1 MQLMPWKKAIKIAV
15 FKRLLLTR
23 IGFGLPLLRQNKN
36 KSRLSSPIT
45 ESVFQRKSDR
55 ASSILFLQLNALVKE
70 QGWGCQLAIKRSL
83 KNMAVQFTSTRHQA
97 KEQNL
102 LSPYPLKQNKKVN
115 FSLADSFNQINCQTK
130 TAMNNS
136 HKNSHSPIS
145 IQIPNY
151 QITETVYSGS
161 RTIVYRA
168 IRIDEQLPVI
178 IKLMKRQYP
187 TFSELVQ
194 FRNQYSIAKNLD
206 IPGIIK
212 PYSLEPYHNGYALI
226 VEDFCG
232 ISLQQFTQ
240 KKPLTIEEF
249 LQIALSLTDI
259 LQYIHQQRVIHKDIK
274 PANILIHPDTMQVKL
289 IDFSISTLLPRET
302 QQIQSINALEGT
314 LAYLSPEQTGRMNRG
329 IDYRSDYYSL
339 GITWFELLTGK
350 LPFQSND
357 PMELVHFHIAKQP
370 PNLRKRGKGK
380 DIPQVLCDIVM
391 KLIAKNAEDRYQ
403 STLGLK
409 HDLEQCLFQLKKTEK
424 IENFQIGQRDLS
436 DRFLIPDKLYGRA
449 AEIET
454 LLQGFGRVAN
464 GASELMLVTGFSGI
478 GKTAIVNEVHKPI
491 VRSKGYFIKGKYDQF
506 QRNIPFSGLVQT
518 FRDLMGQL
526 LSESD
531 AQLEQWRAKIL
542 SALGENGQ
550 VLVEVIPELVEI
562 IGKQPAAIELAA
574 SAAQNRFNLLFVK
587 FLDDLQWADSA
598 SLSLIKLLMSQ
609 AEGGYLFIIGAYRDN
624 EVFPAHPLMLALEEI
639 QQTKS
644 TVNTI
649 ALTALSQSDVNYLI
663 ADTLSC
669 AIERALPLTEL
680 VYQKAK
686 GNSFFSTQFLKALYE
701 DGLIVFD
708 WETGS
713 WQCDVAQV
721 RSLALTDDVVEFMAV
736 QLQKLSATTQNILKL
751 AACIGNQFDLATL
764 AIVSEQSEIETAT
777 VLWKALQEG
786 LILPQS
792 EIYKFYQ
799 NSEFDTQHST
809 PNTQQC
815 YYKFLHDRI
824 QQAAYCLIPEQQRQ
838 ITHLKIGRLLLEN
851 TEPDN
856 QEEKIFAILNQINSG
871 VNLLKEASERE
882 FIARLNLKAG
892 QKAKVATAYESALKY
907 LNTGKVLLSND
918 SWETSYELTHHLYT
932 TISEVEYLNGNYKQA
947 EELIAFTLKK
957 SASILDRVPVYRVQ
971 LQLHNVQSQFDR
983 AIEVVLSCLQELNV
997 SLEPNP
1003 PQKQQLQVE
1012 ELSNLTLMTD
1022 PNKEAAMEVL
1032 IALTA
1037 PAYAQRPELLMEIIN
1052 TLLHLSI
1059 QYGNSKYA
1067 PYAYCLYGM
1076 ILCATMADIERGY
1089 QLGQMSVDI
1098 LEKLGAKA
1106 YNAKVCNI
1114 FGNCIRHW
1122 QKPARENVDLAIG
1135 VQGFCSGLETGDIE
1149 YAGYSIIH
1157 YCVSLFFLGLPLPE
1171 LEKKFDDYLQIMTQL
1186 KHKYATTILS
1196 IGRQTI
1202 LNLQENNLSL
1212 FALPEYVQEAE
1223 KLESDLIANKNFTT
1237 LFLFYLLTAFFL
1249 YSIGKYQEAVRY
1261 TTLAVPY
1268 AANAPG
1274 LITVSEHNF
1283 YYSLSLL
1290 AQYPDLEESQ
1300 QIKFLKIV
1308 DDNQQTMKM
1317 WVNHAPENFLHQYE
1331 LVEAEK
1337 ARRLR
1342 QTWQAAEYYDLAIAG
1357 AKTNG
1362 YIQEEAL
1369 GNELAAKLYLDW
1381 NKEKVAAAYMQEAY
1395 YCYARWGAKA
1405 KIIDLE
1411 KRYPQ
1416 LLAPILQQT
1425 RSPLSTNETIFTLTS
1440 VTSTSSCTSSSSSI
1454 SVALDLAAILKA
1466 SQTLSGEIELEKL
1479 LSSLLHIAI
1488 ENAGADKCVLM
1499 LMESN
1504 NLLIRSLAELGLD
1517 RKGNTKVYFSSML
1530 TNPQPVE
1537 KSQNVPIGLIN
1548 TVKRSLKP
1556 AVIFDATVYPK
1567 LINDSYVQQQQPKS
1581 ILCSPILHQGKLLG
1595 ILYLENNLATG
1606 AFTRDRVELLNLL
1619 CSQAAISLEN
1629 ARLYER
1635 SQTYSQQ
1642 LERSLNELNAAQSRF
1657 HNLVDNVPGVVYQ
1670 YRMNPD
1676 GILSLN
1682 YISADCY
1689 NLLEITPEQAMSNWQ
1704 FLDNMVHP
1712 DDIAS
1717 FLQSQTHVIQ
1727 TGSSWQWEGRIVTP
1741 SGIVKWIHGESRI
1754 QRFVDGS
1761 IVWDGLVLDISDRKR
1776 AEVAII
1782 QKSQELEQA
1791 LHNLQQTQLQMIQ
1804 NEKMSAL
1811 GNLVAGVAH
1820 EINNPV
1826 GFLTGN
1832 ITPALD
1838 YINDL
1843 FGLLDLVQ
1851 QKYPQLDPEI
1861 QEEIE
1866 TIELD
1871 YIREDLPK
1879 LIESMQEGVKR
1890 IQDISI
1896 SLRTFSRADSD
1907 RPVACNI
1914 HDGIDSTITI
1924 LKHRL
1929 KANDTRPEIQV
1940 IKDYGELPKIQCYA
1954 GQLNQVF
1961 MNILGNA
1968 IDALDE
1974 SNIGRSYAE
1983 IKANPNQIIVKTEL
1997 SGDKKQVKIR
2007 IKDNGI
2013 GMTEI
2018 VQEKVFDDLFTTKS
2032 VGKGTGLGLAI
2043 ARQIVVDK
2051 HSGILEVNSALGQG
2065 AEFAIVL
2072 PIK

>member
-1 MQLMPWKKAIKIAV
+1 
-15 FKRLLLTR
+15 
-23 IGFGLPLLRQNKN
+23 
-36 KSRLSSPIT
+36 
-45 ESVFQRKSDR
+45 
-55 ASSILFLQLNALVKE
+55 
-70 QGWGCQLAIKRSL
+70 
-83 KNMAVQFTSTRHQA
+83 
-97 KEQNL
+97 
-102 LSPYPLKQNKKVN
+102 
-115 FSLADSFNQINCQTK
+115 
-130 TAMNNS
+130 MNNS
-136 HKNSHSPIS
+136 HKNSKSPTS

-151 QITETVYSGS
+151 QITKTVYAGS

-168 IRIDEQLPVI
+168 VRTDDQLPVI

-206 IPGIIK
+206 IPGIVK
-212 PYSLEPYHNGYALI
+212 PYSLEPYHNGYAL
-226 VEDFCG
+226 VMEDFGG
-232 ISLQQFTQ
+232 ISLQQFIQ
-240 KKPLTIEEF
+240 KKALTLDRF
-249 LQIALSLTDI
+249 LSIALSLTDI
-259 LQYIHQQRVIHKDIK
+259 LHSIHQQRVIHKDIK
-274 PANILIHPDTMQVKL
+274 PANILIHPDTKQVKL

-350 LPFQSND
+350 LPFQSDD
-357 PMELVHFHIAKQP
+357 PMELVHCHIAKQP

-409 HDLEQCLFQLKKTEK
+409 HDLEQCLLQLNETAK
-424 IENFQIGQRDLS
+424 IEDFQIGQRDLS

-454 LLQGFGRVAN
+454 LLQAFGRVVN
-464 GASELMLVTGFSGI
+464 GSSELMLVTGFSGI

-531 AQLEQWRAKIL
+531 AQLEQWKAKIL

-550 VLVEVIPELVEI
+550 VLVEVIPELEEI
-562 IGKQPAAIELAA
+562 IGKQPSAIELAA

-587 FLDDLQWADSA
+587 FIEVFATLEHPLVMFLDDLQWADSA
-598 SLSLIKLLMSQ
+598 SLSLMKLLMSQ

-639 QQTKS
+639 QKTKA

-649 ALTALSQSDVNYLI
+649 ALTALSQSDVNLMI

-669 AIERALPLTEL
+669 AIERAMLLTEL

-686 GNSFFSTQFLKALYE
+686 GNPFFTTQFLKALYE
-701 DGLIVFD
+701 DGLIAFD
-708 WETGS
+708 WQTGS

-736 QLQKLSATTQNILKL
+736 QLQKLSPATQNILKL

-786 LILPQS
+786 IILPQS

-809 PNTQQC
+809 PNTQHC
-815 YYKFLHDRI
+815 SYKFLHDRI
-824 QQAAYCLIPEQQRQ
+824 QQAAYCLIPEQQKQ
-838 ITHLKIGRLLLEN
+838 MTHLKIGRLLLEKTASEN
-851 TEPDN
+851 LED
-856 QEEKIFAILNQINSG
+856 KIFAILNQINYG
-871 VNLLKEASERE
+871 VNLLQEESERE

-892 QKAKVATAYESALKY
+892 EKAKVATAYEAALNC

-918 SWETSYELTHHLYT
+918 SWETNYALTHHLYT
-932 TISEVEYLNGNYKQA
+932 SSSEVEYLNGNYKQA

-957 SASILDRVPVYRVQ
+957 SVSILDRVPVYRIQ
-971 LQLHNVQSQFDR
+971 LQLYNVQSQFER
-983 AIEVVLSCLQELNV
+983 AIEVGLSCLQELNV

-1003 PQKQQLQVE
+1003 PQKQQLEVE
-1012 ELSNLTLMTD
+1012 KLSNLPLMAD
-1022 PNKEAAMEVL
+1022 PQKEAAMEVL

-1052 TLLHLSI
+1052 TLIYLSI
-1059 QYGNSKYA
+1059 QYGNSKYS
-1067 PYAYCLYGM
+1067 PYGYCLYGM
-1076 ILCATMADIERGY
+1076 ILCATMEDIDRGY
-1089 QLGQMSVDI
+1089 QLGQMSLDI

-1122 QKPARENVDLAIG
+1122 QKSARENVDLAIG
-1135 VQGFCSGLETGDIE
+1135 VQGFYSGLETGDIE

-1171 LEKKFDDYLQIMTQL
+1171 LEKKFDDYLQILTQL
-1186 KHKYATTILS
+1186 KHQYATTILS

-1202 LNLQENNLSL
+1202 LNFQENNFSQ
-1212 FALPEYVQEAE
+1212 FELPEYVQESE
-1223 KLESDLIANKNFTT
+1223 RLESDLIANKNFTT
-1237 LFLFYLLTAFFL
+1237 LFLFYLVTGLFS

-1261 TTLAVPY
+1261 MTIAVPY

-1300 QIKFLKIV
+1300 QIEFLKIV
-1308 DDNQQTMKM
+1308 DANQQTMKI
-1317 WVNHAPENFLHQYE
+1317 WVNHAPENFLHQYD

-1342 QTWQAAEYYDLAIAG
+1342 QTWQAAEYYDRAIAG

-1362 YIQEEAL
+1362 YIQIEAL

-1425 RSPLSTNETIFTLTS
+1425 RSPLSTNETIFTLAS
-1440 VTSTSSCTSSSSSI
+1440 VTSTSSSTSSSSSI

-1499 LMESN
+1499 LVESN
-1504 NLLIRSLAELGLD
+1504 NLLILALADLGLD
-1517 RKGNTKVYFSSML
+1517 RNGNTQVDFYSML
-1530 TNPQPVE
+1530 SNPQPVE
-1537 KSQNVPIGLIN
+1537 ASQNVPIGLIN

-1556 AVIFDATVYPK
+1556 AVIFDATVYPQ
-1567 LINDSYVQQQQPKS
+1567 LINDSYIQQQQPKS
-1581 ILCSPILHQGKLLG
+1581 ILCSPILRQGKLLG
-1595 ILYLENNLATG
+1595 ILYLENNLAIG

-1635 SQTYSQQ
+1635 SLEYAQQ
-1642 LERSLNELNAAQSRF
+1642 LEQSLENLSVSNSRF
-1657 HNLVDNVPGVVYQ
+1657 EKLVDNVPGVVYQ
-1670 YRMNPD
+1670 ARSTADEVRY
-1676 GILSLN
+1676 LT
-1682 YISADCY
+1682 YVSAECY
-1689 NLLEITPEQAMSNWQ
+1689 DLFEITPVQAIANIQ
-1704 FLDNMVHP
+1704 FLTESIHP
-1712 DDIAS
+1712 EDTAS
-1717 FLQSQTHVIQ
+1717 YQQSLTDSIQ
-1727 TGSSWQWEGRIVTP
+1727 TLTPLDWSGRILTP
-1741 SGIVKWIHGESRI
+1741 SGIVKWIHIETRI
-1754 QRFVDGS
+1754 QKLADGTL
-1761 IVWDGLVLDISDRKR
+1761 VWDGLVLDISDRKR
-1776 AEVAII
+1776 AEAAII

-1791 LHNLQQTQLQMIQ
+1791 LQNLQQTQLQMIQ
-1804 NEKMSAL
+1804 SEKMSAL

-1843 FGLLDLVQ
+1843 FGLIDLVQ
-1851 QKYPQLDPEI
+1851 QKYPQLDPAI

-1914 HDGIDSTITI
+1914 HEGIDSTIMI

-1940 IKDYGELPKIQCYA
+1940 IKDYGALPKIECYA

-1968 IDALDE
+1968 VDALNE

-1997 SGDKKQVKIR
+1997 STDPKQVIIR

-2013 GMTEI
+2013 GMSEA
-2018 VQEKVFDDLFTTKS
+2018 VRAQVFDNLFTTKE

-2043 ARQIVVDK
+2043 ARQIVVEK
-2051 HSGILEVNSALGQG
+2051 HSGSLNVNSIMGTG
-2065 AEFAIVL
+2065 TEFIIIL
-2072 PIK
+2072 PIHA